1 MKDEPILY
9 MPNIDWSDPSD
20 VDRLFEKS
28 MFSAFDN
35 DPNMTGLKLST
46 LDDRIGMFHMVN
58 MDRKMPQAT
67 LRHNL
72 GQLPATRFNKLAIER
87 GEELVDP
94 TLAILMRVFDMYP
107 NLCPPFP
114 FVNIE
119 VLMEKCGIESKRE
132 LSLLLGRDQVS
143 ATRYT
148 AKKAQKQPSPTTMM
162 LTYVMYMFNEAGR
175 LDEYREIVHKEAKYR
190 GSDNLV
196 ATGFPKVKPP
206 GLDLVRLLKE
216 KATKILKDPKST
228 ETQQDEAQDIINK
241 CIFYMGNTHDIR
253 VTKVE
258 LRDFTVNYEAL
269 KGKDDERVK
278 GLKEDIEFYTKQL
291 AEAEQK
297 EKELLEELQ
306 EISKTLK

>member
-1 MKDEPILY
+1 MKKEPILY
-9 MPNIDWSDPSD
+9 VPNIDWSNPSD

-28 MFSAFDN
+28 IFCEFEN
-35 DPNMTGLKLST
+35 DPLMLGQKLST
-46 LDDRIGMFHMVN
+46 LDDRIGMFHQ
-58 MDRKMPQAT
+58 RKMPQAT

-114 FVNIE
+114 FVDID
-119 VLMEKCGIESKRE
+119 VLMEKCGISSKRE

-148 AKKAQKQPSPTTMM
+148 STESKKQPSPTTMM
-162 LTYVMYMFNEAGR
+162 LTYVMYLFNEAGR

-190 GSDNLV
+190 GTDNLV
-196 ATGFPKVKPP
+196 ATGFPKVKPA

-216 KATKILKDPKST
+216 KATKILKNTSST
-228 ETQQDEAQDIINK
+228 EDQQDEAQDIINK
-241 CIFYMGNTHDIR
+241 CISYMGQSHFIR
-253 VTKVE
+253 VTRIDLE
-258 LRDFTVNYEAL
+258 NYNINYAAL
-269 KGKDDERVK
+269 KEKDAERAK
-278 GLKEDIEFYTKQL
+278 EIKEDIDYYTGEL
-291 AEAEQK
+291 EEAEKQ
-297 EKELLEELQ
+297 EKELLVELEEFA
-306 EISKTLK
+306 KKLK